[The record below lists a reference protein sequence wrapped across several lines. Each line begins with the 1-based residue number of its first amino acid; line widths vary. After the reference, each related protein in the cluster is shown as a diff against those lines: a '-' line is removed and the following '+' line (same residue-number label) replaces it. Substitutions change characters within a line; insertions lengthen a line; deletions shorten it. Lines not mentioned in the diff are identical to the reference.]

1 MGRTSNARQRLIG
14 AICDLI
20 WETSYSAVT
29 IDAICERAEVRKGS
43 FYYFFD
49 SKADLAAHAIAAL
62 WESQKPEIDEI
73 FSTHQPPL
81 VRLTNYFGSI
91 YLKQKSKQAHFGR
104 VLGCPYFTLGAE
116 GALDPKIL
124 KEVQKVLSCYTQ
136 YFESAIR
143 DAQLAGDITKGDS
156 WARARC
162 IFSLYEGTMT
172 RARIQNEVELLH
184 DLPGY
189 VLQLLGARA
198 SA

>member
-1 MGRTSNARQRLIG
+1 MGRTSDARQRLIG

-62 WESQKPEIDEI
+62 WESQKPEVDDI
-73 FSTHQPPL
+73 FAAHEPPL
-81 VRLTNYFGSI
+81 VRLTHYFESI
-91 YLKQKSKQAHFGR
+91 YHKQKDKQAHFGR

-116 GALDPKIL
+116 GALDEKIL
-124 KEVQKVLSCYTQ
+124 QEVQKVLSCYIR
-136 YFESAIR
+136 YFESAIG
-143 DAQLAGDITKGDS
+143 DAQAAGDIANGDTK
-156 WARARC
+156 ARARC
-162 IFSLYEGTMT
+162 VFSLYEGTMT
-172 RARIQNEVELLH
+172 RARIQNDVELLH

-198 SA
+198 TA